1 MRIIFM
7 GTPDFA
13 VCSLKALI
21 ESGHEIV
28 AVFTQTDKKSGRG
41 HKMTAP
47 PVKEL
52 AQKHGILVFQ
62 PTTLKGEESVHI
74 VEELKADLI
83 IVVAYGKIL
92 PVSILEIPPLGC
104 INVHGSLLPLY
115 RGAAPIQWSVLNGD
129 TITGVT
135 TMYMAKGIDTGDMLL
150 KSQIEIGENETAS
163 ELHSRLAV
171 VGAGLLLE
179 TLKQLEDGSITRIPQ
194 KDSEATFAPL
204 LTKEMSAI
212 DFSKTASEIH
222 HQICGLS
229 EWPCATMTFQGKRL
243 KVYRSEVVDVSELE
257 SCKDFVVACGGDTAI
272 RLVEVQ
278 PENGK
283 RMSASAFLSGLHI

>member
-1 MRIIFM
+1 M
-7 GTPDFA
+7 GTPNFA
-13 VCSLKALI
+13 VCCLQSLI
-21 ESGHEIV
+21 ESKHEIV
-28 AVFTQTDKKSGRG
+28 GVFTQSDKKSGRG

-52 AQKHGILVFQ
+52 ALQHNLPIFQ
-62 PTTLKGEESVHI
+62 PTTLKGEETVQM
-74 VEELKADLI
+74 VRELSPDLI
-83 IVVAYGKIL
+83 IVVAYGKLL
-92 PVSILEIPPLGC
+92 PASILEIPPLGC

-115 RGAAPIQWSVLNGD
+115 RGAAPIQWSVLNGE
-129 TITGVT
+129 TVTGVT

-150 KSQIEIGENETAS
+150 KSQVEIGENETAS
-163 ELHSRLAV
+163 ELYDRLAT
-171 VGAGLLLE
+171 VGADLLME
-179 TLKQLEDGSITRIPQ
+179 TVTQLEAGTITRIPQ
-194 KDSEATFAPL
+194 NDSQATFAPM

-243 KVYRSEVVDVSELE
+243 KVYRSEVVKSTEL
-257 SCKDFVVACGGDTAI
+257 SNSKDFIIACGGNTAI

-278 PENGK
+278 PDNGK
-283 RMSASAFLSGLHI
+283 RMLATAFLAGIRN